1 MQGNKQHTIAQ
12 PRYRTPTQRELV
24 TDIGAGSIH
33 YQRGARIPSLIFG
46 RAGNSVPKLRNL
58 SDHEGIRGSLWRR
71 GLRARPWWMQ
81 MLNTKTFCCI
91 SQRSTFQK
99 SAGSSMSVIFQAL
112 LRVCG

>member
-1 MQGNKQHTIAQ
+1 
-12 PRYRTPTQRELV
+12 
-24 TDIGAGSIH
+24 
-33 YQRGARIPSLIFG
+33 
-46 RAGNSVPKLRNL
+46 
-58 SDHEGIRGSLWRR
+58 
-71 GLRARPWWMQ
+71 MQ